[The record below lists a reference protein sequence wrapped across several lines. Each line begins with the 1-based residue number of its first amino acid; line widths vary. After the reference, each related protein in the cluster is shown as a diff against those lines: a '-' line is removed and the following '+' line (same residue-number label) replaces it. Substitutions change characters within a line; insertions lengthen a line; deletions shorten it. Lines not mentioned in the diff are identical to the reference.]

1 MGLFGVSMQLGGC
14 QSDTTGLSDEL
25 QVQAPVSTDRNLV
38 YEDRTHDEL
47 VFVSAIEDA
56 LNVRREV
63 IGTED
68 DVIAW
73 KRPTVDRDALLLMN
87 VAVDAKQEDVV
98 EQLIRIDSNTL
109 IARFMMSARP
119 SPTWPCPATVA
130 TPCSTS
136 DRPPTPSRCRT

>member
-1 MGLFGVSMQLGGC
+1 MRHTNYLWMGLFGVSMQLGGC

-25 QVQAPVSTDRNLV
+25 QVQTPVSTDRNLV

-73 KRPTVDRDALLLMN
+73 KRPTVDRDALLMN

-109 IARFMMSARP
+109 DR
-119 SPTWPCPATVA
+119 TVYDL
-130 TPCSTS
+130 SLIHI
-136 DRPPTPSRCRT
+136 